1 MNDVNA
7 WSLANG
13 TEVTSLDTNPRV
25 LVFIIGGKVD
35 GLQVWSSGRQ
45 EYTRMGAVVVD
56 IDAFL
61 LLESR

>member
-1 MNDVNA
+1 MNA

-25 LVFIIGGKVD
+25 LVFIISGKVD